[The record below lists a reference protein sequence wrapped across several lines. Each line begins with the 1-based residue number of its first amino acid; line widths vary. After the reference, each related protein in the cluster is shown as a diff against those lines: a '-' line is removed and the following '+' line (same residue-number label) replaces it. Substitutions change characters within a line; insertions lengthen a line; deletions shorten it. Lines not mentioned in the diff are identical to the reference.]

1 LKGGKAGGGKQT
13 GVPTFEKWVKGGKKI
28 PAGRIFTGGS
38 PWFNES
44 TGKRRTPEEVYKML
58 YGGKKPGTRPGIGIQ
73 PVRPRPGG
81 GRKPFPAHWGA
92 PPRIQT
98 RDLRPLP
105 GGYGRGSG
113 TLARWIQQNLDK
125 DAANP
130 NRGKNET
137 NPAKP
142 QSKRPAISPAFAA
155 KHPSGSY
162 ATGELL
168 VGVQKGLSKEDC
180 EKVLTKA
187 IPGLKIK
194 KAMIN
199 NTILHVTLPESTNV
213 ELAMAK
219 LKTVKTVRYSEIN
232 GRVGIQPI
240 RPGGPGIGIGQPRP
254 RTNPTERGR
263 PQIQPRR

>member
-1 LKGGKAGGGKQT
+1 
-13 GVPTFEKWVKGGKKI
+13 
-28 PAGRIFTGGS
+28 
-38 PWFNES
+38 
-44 TGKRRTPEEVYKML
+44 ML
-58 YGGKKPGTRPGIGIQ
+58 YGGKKPAKRPGLGIQ
-73 PVRPRPGG
+73 PIRPRPG
-81 GRKPFPAHWGA
+81 GRKPFPALWGA

-105 GGYGRGSG
+105 GGYGRGSS

-130 NRGKNET
+130 NRGKGEK
-137 NPAKP
+137 NPAK
-142 QSKRPAISPAFAA
+142 QQGKRPALSPVFAA

-219 LKTVKTVRYSEIN
+219 LKTVKAVRYSEIN
-232 GRVGIQPI
+232 GRVGIQPVQ
-240 RPGGPGIGIGQPRP
+240 PGGPGIGIEIQPTPGTPP
-254 RTNPTERGR
+254 RRVGR
-263 PQIQPRR
+263 PAVQPRR